1 LAGGGIGDK
10 IQVLSYAS
18 DKNRWF
24 TRFIID
30 LTYFMIIKMAFLN
43 IIFGVIID
51 TFACKK
57 KNYGWIK

>member
-1 LAGGGIGDK
+1 MINLWQGLLAGGGIGDV
-10 IQVLSYAS
+10 IQLLSYSS
-18 DKNRWF
+18 DKDRWF

-51 TFACKK
+51 TFA
-57 KNYGWIK
+57 